1 MAELTTRVL
10 GVAPKGAPLTN
21 AEVDQN
27 FLSLNTHLEQTEQS
41 IEPIASDVALVLS
54 IALG

>member
-1 MAELTTRVL
+1 VAELTTRVL